1 MKILLIIFLS
11 IFIITPIISQD
22 SLYITDVGYGKLRN
36 LTLLSK
42 EYQSAQKK
50 RDGLETSKG
59 KSIYQKEIV
68 RLTHYFAIDLMVK
81 EETYTKEG
89 KLILGKEYGNLAWYY
104 LFEEE
109 YEKAAEAAIK
119 GLELAPS
126 QTWIKTN
133 LGHSYLLLGNYK
145 KAKKVYKEF
154 KELKQ
159 EDGKKFKEI
168 ILEDLIILEEEGIE
182 IPKKKKIRKYLKK

>member
-1 MKILLIIFLS
+1 MKTLLITFFS
-11 IFIITPIISQD
+11 IFIITPILSQD
-22 SLYITDVGYGKLRN
+22 SLYIIDAEYGKLRN
-36 LTLLSK
+36 LTLLSQD
-42 EYQSAQKK
+42 YQNARKK
-50 RDGLETSKG
+50 RDGLKTLKG

-109 YEKAAEAAIK
+109 FAKATEAAIK

-133 LGHSYLLLGNYK
+133 LGHSYLLSGNYK
-145 KAKKVYKEF
+145 KAKKVYEEF

-159 EDGKKFKEI
+159 EDGRIFKEI
-168 ILEDLIILEEEGIE
+168 ILEDLKILEEEGIE
-182 IPKKKKIRKYLKK
+182 IPKKEKIRKYLKK